1 VRTGRR
7 AIKGADLGLHTPT
20 YRMATMD
27 AQWFSHHVDRWR
39 LAPDGPAI
47 VTPRARLLPVR
58 RDGMPM
64 MLKVATDPEER
75 FGGIL
80 LDWWNG
86 DGAARVFEIE
96 GDALLMERATGK
108 RSLTAYAQGA
118 RDDEATH
125 VLCDVI
131 AVLHA
136 ARDKPLPEG
145 LVTLPV
151 WFEAL
156 EPTARSHGG
165 WLPRAAAEARALL
178 AESAETI
185 PLHGDIHHDNVLDF
199 GERGWLA
206 IDPKHIRGDRA
217 FDYANLFCNP
227 DMDFPERPVA
237 VLRERFLSRLEI
249 VVARSG
255 LERRRLLRWIVA
267 WTGLSA
273 AWLIQDGAPAEVDA
287 RVGAM
292 ALAELDG

>member
-1 VRTGRR
+1 MNT
-7 AIKGADLGLHTPT
+7 
-20 YRMATMD
+20 
-27 AQWFSHHVDRWR
+27 QWFSHRIDRWR
-39 LAPDGPAI
+39 LVPDGEAI

-58 RDGMPM
+58 RDGIPM
-64 MLKVATDPEER
+64 MLKVATDAEER

-80 LDWWNG
+80 LDWWG
-86 DGAARVFEIE
+86 GEGAAKVFDVE
-96 GDALLMERATGK
+96 GDAILMERATGH
-108 RSLTAYAQGA
+108 RSLTSYAQDG
-118 RDDEATH
+118 RDDEATRI
-125 VLCDVI
+125 LCDVI
-131 AVLHA
+131 AGLHK
-136 ARDKPLPEG
+136 ARSRPVPEE
-145 LVTLPV
+145 LVTLPI

-165 WLPRAAAEARALL
+165 WLIRAEEEARSLL
-178 AESAETI
+178 AGQGEPI

-237 VLRERFLSRLEI
+237 VLHERFLRRLDI
-249 VVARSG
+249 VLEHSG
-255 LERRRLLRWIVA
+255 LERTWLLRWIVA

-273 AWLIQDGAPAEVDA
+273 AWLIQDGDPAEVDT

-292 ALAELDG
+292 ALAQLDG